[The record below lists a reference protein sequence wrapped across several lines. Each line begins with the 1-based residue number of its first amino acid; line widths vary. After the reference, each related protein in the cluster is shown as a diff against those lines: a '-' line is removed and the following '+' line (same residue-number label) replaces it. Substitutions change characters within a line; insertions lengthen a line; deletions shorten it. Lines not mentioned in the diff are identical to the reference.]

1 VSSGITARDRGSAG
15 VEASLAVT
23 ALLATGMFMIG
34 GLRITNTNGDVQAA
48 ARAAARA
55 ASAEYSTDAAA
66 SVASR
71 VAAGA
76 LADRGQACSDLGVD
90 VQGDLTAGSVV
101 VVTVT
106 CTVELGDVVL
116 AGFPGTTTVSG
127 EAVEYVDVARG
138 GQ

>member
-1 VSSGITARDRGSAG
+1 MSSAVVRDRGSAG

-23 ALLATGMFMIG
+23 ALLATGMFVIG
-34 GLRITNTNGDVQAA
+34 GLRITNTSGDVQAA

-55 ASAEYSTDAAA
+55 AAGEYSPSAAA
-66 SVASR
+66 SAASQ

-76 LADRGQACSDLGVD
+76 LAERGMACADLGVD
-90 VQGDLTAGSVV
+90 VQGDLSAGSVV
-101 VVTVT
+101 IVTVS

-116 AGFPGTTTVSG
+116 AGFPGATTVNG

-138 GQ
+138 GL

>member
-1 VSSGITARDRGSAG
+1 MSPAVVRDRGSAG

-23 ALLATGMFMIG
+23 ALLATGMFVIG
-34 GLRITNTNGDVQAA
+34 GLRITNTSGDVQAA

-55 ASAEYSTDAAA
+55 AAGEYSPDAAA
-66 SVASR
+66 SAAAQ

-76 LADRGQACSDLGVD
+76 LAERGMACADLGVD
-90 VQGDLTAGSVV
+90 VQGDLSAGSVV
-101 VVTVT
+101 VVTVS

-116 AGFPGTTTVSG
+116 AGFPGATAVNG

-138 GQ
+138 GL

>member
-1 VSSGITARDRGSAG
+1 MRSAVVRDRGSAG

-23 ALLATGMFMIG
+23 ALLATGMFVIG
-34 GLRITNTNGDVQAA
+34 GLRITNTSGDVQAA

-55 ASAEYSTDAAA
+55 AAGEYSPDAAA
-66 SVASR
+66 SAASA

-76 LADRGQACSDLGVD
+76 LAERGMACADLGVD
-90 VQGDLTAGSVV
+90 VRGDLSAGSVV

-116 AGFPGTTTVSG
+116 AGFPGATTVNG

-138 GQ
+138 GL

>member
-1 VSSGITARDRGSAG
+1 MSSAVALRDRGSAG
-15 VEASLAVT
+15 VEAAIAVT
-23 ALLATGMFMIG
+23 ALLATGMFVIG

-55 ASAEYSTDAAA
+55 AAAEYSTDGAA
-66 SVASR
+66 SAASR

-76 LADRGQACSDLGVD
+76 MADRGQACSELGVA
-90 VQGDLTAGSVV
+90 VQGDLSAGSVV
-101 VVTVT
+101 IVTVT
-106 CTVELGDVVL
+106 CTAQLGDVVL
-116 AGFPGTTTVSG
+116 AGFPGATTVSG

>member
-1 VSSGITARDRGSAG
+1 

-23 ALLATGMFMIG
+23 ALLATGMFVIG
-34 GLRITNTNGDVQAA
+34 GLRITNTSGDVQAA

-55 ASAEYSTDAAA
+55 AAGEYSPDAAA
-66 SVASR
+66 SAASQ

-76 LADRGQACSDLGVD
+76 LAERGMACADLGVD
-90 VQGDLTAGSVV
+90 VQGDLSAGSVV
-101 VVTVT
+101 VVTVS

-116 AGFPGTTTVSG
+116 AGFPGATTVNG

-138 GQ
+138 GL